1 MYVGLPEAVAAEMW
15 LEQIARPAM
24 GDKDPT
30 HILDEDTLG
39 LTEEPVALFRLTH
52 HGASLGHQT
61 IEGLLFHE
69 CRPPDLHAPSRLAGS
84 RKSMLYDTAPSCNR
98 VGPALRDS
106 IKTLPSLFDTS
117 R

>member
-1 MYVGLPEAVAAEMW
+1 MW

-61 IEGLLFHE
+61 IEGLVVPRMPPT
-69 CRPPDLHAPSRLAGS
+69 RPPRAQQVGRVEEIHAVRHGNPAAIAS
-84 RKSMLYDTAPSCNR
+84 
-98 VGPALRDS
+98 VGH
-106 IKTLPSLFDTS
+106 
-117 R
+117 